1 MWQTNTLACLIVY
14 VPTLQRTELGNLY
27 FILVVFFYIFDLVGP
42 NKQMHMKMT
51 GTFAG
56 SFNTI
61 PNEVSAPNWVFVGL
75 FCFFSSR
82 HLLLALCSPPRWNS
96 LQPSGCAL
104 LFLFCRKH
112 QIWVS
117 TQLEAWPCEVAAIQ
131 TTVAPPVSDTEP
143 LTRLYFTA
151 LDCVFCSGLE
161 IVVGEL

>member
-1 MWQTNTLACLIVY
+1 MSSFLGAEPARGRKDFSVLSRIAFLWQTNTLACLIVY

-61 PNEVSAPNWVFVGL
+61 PNEVNAPKWVWVCLFFFFTPPPSCTPLSSPVELTATIRMCSA
-75 FCFFSSR
+75 
-82 HLLLALCSPPRWNS
+82 
-96 LQPSGCAL
+96 
-104 LFLFCRKH
+104 FLFCRKH

-117 TQLEAWPCEVAAIQ
+117 TQLEASPCEVAAI
-131 TTVAPPVSDTEP
+131 
-143 LTRLYFTA
+143 
-151 LDCVFCSGLE
+151 
-161 IVVGEL
+161 